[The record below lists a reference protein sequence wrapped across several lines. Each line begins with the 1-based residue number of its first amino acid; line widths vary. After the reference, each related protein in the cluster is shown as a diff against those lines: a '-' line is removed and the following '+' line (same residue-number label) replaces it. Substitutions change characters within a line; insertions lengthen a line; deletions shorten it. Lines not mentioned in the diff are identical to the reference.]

1 VYAAEPLSRADIYVD
16 ATNGEILLNDAIIKH
31 ADANGKDKIAKTIKP
46 KTNAYRANANG
57 PARTT
62 VAGPKDLKAIGDTRY
77 AGRRNFDT
85 TLNEDGLYE
94 LKGTTPTG
102 ILMRLF
108 FEGREEFL

>member
-1 VYAAEPLSRADIYVD
+1 MDLIE
-16 ATNGEILLNDAIIKH
+16 LLC
-31 ADANGKDKIAKTIKP
+31 
-46 KTNAYRANANG
+46 
-57 PARTT
+57 RT
-62 VAGPKDLKAIGDTRY
+62 KDLKAIGDTRY

-108 FEGREEFL
+108 L

>member
-1 VYAAEPLSRADIYVD
+1 MQ
-16 ATNGEILLNDAIIKH
+16 
-31 ADANGKDKIAKTIKP
+31 
-46 KTNAYRANANG
+46 NG

-62 VAGPKDLKAIGDTRY
+62 VAGPKDKKAIGDTRY

-108 FEGREEFL
+108 LLKEEVEFL

>member
-1 VYAAEPLSRADIYVD
+1 MGNSFEWCNYQ
-16 ATNGEILLNDAIIKH
+16 H

-94 LKGTTPTG
+94 LKEP
-102 ILMRLF
+102 LQQ
-108 FEGREEFL
+108 EF

>member
-1 VYAAEPLSRADIYVD
+1 
-16 ATNGEILLNDAIIKH
+16 LNDAIIKH

-102 ILMRLF
+102 IPNETFLLK
-108 FEGREEFL
+108 EGRNSFECKSYCTFGIYL

>member
-1 VYAAEPLSRADIYVD
+1 L
-16 ATNGEILLNDAIIKH
+16 EILA
-31 ADANGKDKIAKTIKP
+31 
-46 KTNAYRANANG
+46 
-57 PARTT
+57 
-62 VAGPKDLKAIGDTRY
+62 Y

-108 FEGREEFL
+108 SLKEGRNSLNVNLTALSVSIS